1 MKKQLTL
8 TLAVVGLLAA
18 ASVFAAEKE
27 QTLTGKGMCAKC
39 ELAETP
45 KCQNA
50 LQVKGKDG
58 KTTTYYLEEN
68 AVSKAFHSK
77 VCKGPL
83 ENVTATGTVKTEAGK
98 QVLTASK
105 VAAK

>member
-1 MKKQLTL
+1 M
-8 TLAVVGLLAA
+8 
-18 ASVFAAEKE
+18 
-27 QTLTGKGMCAKC
+27 
-39 ELAETP
+39 
-45 KCQNA
+45 
-50 LQVKGKDG
+50 
-58 KTTTYYLEEN
+58 
-68 AVSKAFHSK
+68 SKAFHSK